1 MNYLSTDLTVLKEY
15 ATFDKQ
21 STMDETIYDY
31 IELLRSNEEPESVI
45 EVLRF
50 FGRSSLRVLGVSFAK
65 YQTIADN
72 IGVSKRTVI
81 RAVKVLEAYG
91 IIDKMPTLKK
101 WAGKSKK
108 RSVNVIRIMA
118 RQNVTTEEADEANED
133 TVQAPNEPLEPSK
146 YNHNNSYVLE
156 TGLKNAIPTPIYD
169 ALSPFYEAKDIQR
182 LTGVVFRAK
191 SSVSK
196 NLRLEDNVEAF
207 RVTVMDVVRRFKGGS
222 LRNMDS
228 YLYVSLRKLF
238 RKLLAQEVF
247 GWK

>member
-1 MNYLSTDLTVLKEY
+1 MNYLSTDLTELKEY

-21 STMDETIYDY
+21 STMDETIYAY
-31 IELLRSNEEPESVI
+31 IETLRSKEEPESVI

-81 RAVKVLEAYG
+81 RAVKTLGAYG

-118 RQNVTTEEADEANED
+118 RQNVTTDEAHEVNED
-133 TVQAPNEPLEPSK
+133 TAQAPNEPLEPSK

-191 SSVSK
+191 SSVHK
-196 NLRLEDNVEAF
+196 DIRLEGHSEAF
-207 RVTVMDVVRRFKGGS
+207 RVVVLDCIRRFKQGVVSKLDG
-222 LRNMDS
+222 
-228 YLYVSLRKLF
+228 YLYASLRKLF
-238 RKLLAQEVF
+238 RRLSITEAF
-247 GWK
+247 DW

>member
-1 MNYLSTDLTVLKEY
+1 MNYLSTDLTELKEY

-31 IELLRSNEEPESVI
+31 IETLRSNEEPESVI

-81 RAVKVLEAYG
+81 RAVKTLEAYG

-101 WAGKSKK
+101 WAGRSKK
-108 RSVNVIRIMA
+108 RSVNVIRIMT
-118 RQNVTTEEADEANED
+118 RQNVTTEEADEAND
-133 TVQAPNEPLEPSK
+133 GTVQAPNKHSEPSK
-146 YNHNNSYVLE
+146 YNHNNSYILE

-191 SSVSK
+191 SSVHRDI
-196 NLRLEDNVEAF
+196 RLEDHSEAF
-207 RVTVMDVVRRFKGGS
+207 RVVVLDCIRRFKQGAIGK
-222 LRNMDS
+222 LDG
-228 YLYVSLRKLF
+228 YLYASLRKLF
-238 RKLLAQEVF
+238 RRLSITEAF
-247 GWK
+247 DW